1 MPVPLGTEAGVDP
14 MALDRNE
21 RSAAIPP
28 DRPPMLPASRLC
40 LRPSSPGGHGVL
52 HGGWW
57 PRSRDPAGELRRLL
71 ADVDSHLGQLGV
83 IARVAL
89 NLTVWDRT
97 LYRVAGGDRI
107 VPVGRFRAVDVH
119 TIILITAGGDRLTL
133 LIVPP
138 EATAEQATIALA
150 MAAIDGNSARPAA
163 ILAASGLTT
172 TEPAAAAMARHPSRQ
187 HRSSSPVRP
196 FTPPAG
202 EAHVHPLR

>member
-1 MPVPLGTEAGVDP
+1 
-14 MALDRNE
+14 MAMDRND

-28 DRPPMLPASRLC
+28 DRPPMLSESRLC
-40 LRPSSPGGHGVL
+40 LRPSLPGGHGAL

-89 NLTVWDRT
+89 NLTAWDRT
-97 LYRVAGGDRI
+97 LCRVGSGDRI
-107 VPVGRFRAVDVH
+107 VPVGWLRAVDFH
-119 TIILITAGGDRLTL
+119 TIILITTGGDRLTL
-133 LIVPP
+133 LVVPP
-138 EATAEQATIALA
+138 EATPEQATIALA

-172 TEPAAAAMARHPSRQ
+172 SDPAAASMARHPSRQ

-196 FTPPAG
+196 STAPAG
-202 EAHVHPLR
+202 EARVHPLR

>member
-1 MPVPLGTEAGVDP
+1 
-14 MALDRNE
+14 MAMDRND

-28 DRPPMLPASRLC
+28 DRPPMLSASRLC
-40 LRPSSPGGHGVL
+40 LRPSLPGDHGVL

-57 PRSRDPAGELRRLL
+57 PRSRDLAGELRRLL
-71 ADVDSHLGQLGV
+71 ADADSHLGQLGV

-97 LYRVAGGDRI
+97 LCRVASGDRI
-107 VPVGRFRAVDVH
+107 VPVGWLRAVDVH
-119 TIILITAGGDRLTL
+119 TIILTTTGRDRLTL

-172 TEPAAAAMARHPSRQ
+172 TEPAATEPAAASMARHPSRH
-187 HRSSSPVRP
+187 HRPSSPVRP
-196 FTPPAG
+196 STTPAG
-202 EAHVHPLR
+202 EARVPPLH